1 MIPKGP
7 RRAMF
12 EGEACRYP
20 TDSGAGEPVGRGV
33 SGNGLEMTLRS
44 KVMKRI
50 YFLVPDIETTRKIVD
65 GLLLARVEERH
76 IHVLAKRGT
85 PLEDLPEAT
94 FLQKTDFIP
103 ALEQGIAVGGMT
115 GMLAG
120 LVAVALPTGLV
131 LGGGAVLAISL
142 LGAGFGA
149 WASSMIGASTGNR
162 QLKDYEDAI
171 GRGELLVMVDVPK
184 ERVEEVEELVK
195 KHHPEAECE
204 GTEPTIPPFP

>member
-1 MIPKGP
+1 
-7 RRAMF
+7 
-12 EGEACRYP
+12 
-20 TDSGAGEPVGRGV
+20 
-33 SGNGLEMTLRS
+33 
-44 KVMKRI
+44 MKRI
-50 YFLVPDIETTRKIVD
+50 YFLVPDIDITKKIVD
-65 GLLLARVEERH
+65 DLLLARVEERH

-103 ALEQGIAVGGMT
+103 ALEQGIAVGGVT

-142 LGAGFGA
+142 LGAGLGA
-149 WASSMIGASTGNR
+149 WWSSLIGASAGNR

-171 GRGELLVMVDVPK
+171 ERGELLVMVDVPK
-184 ERVEEVEELVK
+184 DRVEDIEELVK

>member
-1 MIPKGP
+1 
-7 RRAMF
+7 
-12 EGEACRYP
+12 
-20 TDSGAGEPVGRGV
+20 
-33 SGNGLEMTLRS
+33 
-44 KVMKRI
+44 MKRI